1 VAGFLISTC
10 VPRIIVLELSCGKS
24 VELYVDSCFI
34 VYIYVAMSNQELV
47 DAGMKRM
54 DETDQA
60 IERSKQVVHQTL
72 EVGTQTASNLKG
84 QTDQMGRVVNDLDTI
99 QFSLKKASQLVKEIG
114 RQVCMISHRT

>member
-1 VAGFLISTC
+1 MAGFLISIC

-60 IERSKQVVHQTL
+60 IERSKQV
-72 EVGTQTASNLKG
+72 SYRKKY
-84 QTDQMGRVVNDLDTI
+84 I
-99 QFSLKKASQLVKEIG
+99 SLSL
-114 RQVCMISHRT
+114 